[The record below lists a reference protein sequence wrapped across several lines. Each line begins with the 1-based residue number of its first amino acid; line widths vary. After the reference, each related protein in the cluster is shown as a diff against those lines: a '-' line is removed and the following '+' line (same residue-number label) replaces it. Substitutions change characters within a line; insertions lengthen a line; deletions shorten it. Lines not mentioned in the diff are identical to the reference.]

1 MDSKLTNEDL
11 AHFTEGLTRRL
22 NKAEAEVLKVA
33 LEEVKGR
40 TFTTV
45 RRLKDSITGDRHD
58 MEVEMT
64 VTGVRLGYDSDII
77 LICNYTHPFTR
88 KTIEAEH
95 SP

>member
-1 MDSKLTNEDL
+1 MESKLTNEDL

-22 NKAEAEVLKVA
+22 NKAEAEVLKTA

-40 TFTTV
+40 TFTTA
-45 RRLKDSITGDRHD
+45 RRLKDPITGDRHD